1 MKTNEKQD
9 ALKPKDPELTEDKLY
24 TVSGGVAGLTP
35 GRLENIGPKEDLW
48 VELTASALEMTN
60 VDIAKE
66 FENTV
71 RSQRAAVAPQR
82 AIAIDDGTLRKVWEI
97 KK

>member
-1 MKTNEKQD
+1 MKTNEKQGT
-9 ALKPKDPELTEDKLY
+9 PKTENPELTEDKLY

-48 VELTASALEMTN
+48 VELSASALEMTN

-66 FENTV
+66 FDYTV

>member
-9 ALKPKDPELTEDKLY
+9 ALKPKDPELTEDKLN
-24 TVSGGVAGLTP
+24 TVVGGVAGLTP
-35 GRLENIGPKEDLW
+35 GELENIGPKEDLGI
-48 VELTASALEMTN
+48 ELTASALEMTN

-71 RSQRAAVAPQR
+71 RSQRAADAPQR
-82 AIAIDDGTLRKVWEI
+82 AIAIDDGTLLKVWEV